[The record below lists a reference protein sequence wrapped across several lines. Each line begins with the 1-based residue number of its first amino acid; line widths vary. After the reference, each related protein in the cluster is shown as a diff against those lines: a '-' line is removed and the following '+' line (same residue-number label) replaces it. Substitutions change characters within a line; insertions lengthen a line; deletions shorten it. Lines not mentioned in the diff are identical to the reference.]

1 MNHLY
6 NAHGKA
12 VLNLLDI
19 DPALEAVVRLAGPL
33 PERPPIPGFA
43 GLAGVVVSQ
52 FVSRASADAIWAR
65 LVASTG
71 PDLTPEA
78 YLRVGRGEGPRLG
91 LTAAKADTLVGAA
104 EEVLEGRLDLD
115 GLAALDAEAAI
126 ARLRSVKGIGPWTA
140 EVHLLFHCGHP
151 DIFPAG
157 DLALR
162 SAFAAVFGQGEK
174 PGIEALR
181 RYAARWTPCRST
193 AARLLWA
200 YYGQVLRKS
209 GPTLPQ
215 LTSSRGKID

>member
-1 MNHLY
+1 MNSLHG
-6 NAHGKA
+6 AHGKA
-12 VLNLLDI
+12 VLDLLDI
-19 DPALEAVVRLAGPL
+19 DPTLAPVARLVGPL
-33 PERPPIPGFA
+33 PERPPVPGFA

-65 LVASTG
+65 LVAATG
-71 PDLTPEA
+71 PDMTPEA
-78 YLRVGRGEGPRLG
+78 YLRVGRGDGPRLG
-91 LTAAKADTLVGAA
+91 LTGAKADTLVRAA
-104 EEVLEGRLDLD
+104 EAVMSGRLDLD

-126 ARLRSVKGIGPWTA
+126 ARLRSIKGIGPWTA
-140 EVHLLFHCGHP
+140 EVHLLLLCGHA

-162 SAFAAVFGQGEK
+162 VAFAAIFGQGER

-200 YYGQVLRKS
+200 YYGQVLRKE
-209 GPTLPQ
+209 GPILP
-215 LTSSRGKID
+215 SPA